1 MLCYNLIKNNISRI
15 VARFDG
21 IARPQRI
28 EHGDGQEI
36 TRGEENGAQR
46 AKERSKEGIEVT
58 KEEER
63 TDCTKCI
70 SWDPAEEE
78 CSLSEMLEYDEEGF
92 YRLCAE
98 SRAGE

>member
-1 MLCYNLIKNNISRI
+1 M
-15 VARFDG
+15 
-21 IARPQRI
+21 
-28 EHGDGQEI
+28 
-36 TRGEENGAQR
+36 
-46 AKERSKEGIEVT
+46 T

-92 YRLCAE
+92 YRFCAE

>member
-1 MLCYNLIKNNISRI
+1 M
-15 VARFDG
+15 
-21 IARPQRI
+21 
-28 EHGDGQEI
+28 
-36 TRGEENGAQR
+36 
-46 AKERSKEGIEVT
+46 T

>member
-1 MLCYNLIKNNISRI
+1 MQGADRTWCQKDIS
-15 VARFDG
+15 G
-21 IARPQRI
+21 PGKGH
-28 EHGDGQEI
+28 E
-36 TRGEENGAQR
+36 QR

>member
-36 TRGEENGAQR
+36 TRGEENGAQK
-46 AKERSKEGIEVT
+46 AKERFKRGQKKKPSRRRADENDISGI
-58 KEEER
+58 
-63 TDCTKCI
+63 
-70 SWDPAEEE
+70 
-78 CSLSEMLEYDEEGF
+78 
-92 YRLCAE
+92 
-98 SRAGE
+98 